1 MNLRGDDTFVEDEGW
16 HRAADRYG
24 AFLRRHK
31 GMRVLYLE
39 LGVGGNT
46 PGIIKYPFWKMVREN
61 PNGAY
66 ASINLYDIRCP
77 VAIESQAVGIQG
89 DIGAVLKQL

>member
-1 MNLRGDDTFVEDEGW
+1 
-16 HRAADRYG
+16 
-24 AFLRRHK
+24 
-31 GMRVLYLE
+31 MRVLYLE

-77 VAIESQAVGIQG
+77 AAIESQAVGIQG